1 MPKGSL
7 KRLRYGNGKSGYGGD
22 TPCSVSGCI
31 NAWGSL
37 KGISRWVFSGCL
49 CPISA
54 ISFGGEL
61 LLRHWLYSFAKI
73 SGCLK
78 ECITNTPARS
88 HFLTHA
94 PCLLYNI
101 ALFLRQPE
109 SVFMKSPFSLLLAS
123 LSQRLAIA
131 AAVLLMVWG
140 VYFWA
145 VAA

>member
-1 MPKGSL
+1 MLKGSL
-7 KRLRYGNGKSGYGGD
+7 KCLRYGNGKSGYGGD

-37 KGISRWVFSGCL
+37 KSISRWVL
-49 CPISA
+49 
-54 ISFGGEL
+54 
-61 LLRHWLYSFAKI
+61 

-78 ECITNTPARS
+78 ACITNTPARS

-101 ALFLRQPE
+101 VLFLRQPE

-131 AAVLLMVWG
+131 AAVLLVVWG

-145 VAA
+145 VVA